1 MPSRETPEPQGRPLA
16 ELSEIQRDRAM
27 ARFAVLR
34 PHLEDG
40 AALAQAARAAGIAL
54 RTAERWL
61 SRYRSAGLIGLA
73 RTPRTDGGR
82 PRLTAELVQLI
93 EGLFLKKPRP
103 SVTAIH
109 RRIAA
114 IARERQLKT
123 PAYSSVHA
131 IVSALDPALV
141 TLAHE
146 GHAAFR
152 DRFELLYRHR
162 AARPNALWQADHTQ
176 LDILVLDANG
186 QPIRPWLTTVID
198 DYSRTWPATRSFW
211 VPPRRC
217 RHASRCARPS
227 GVRKIPRGRSVG
239 YQRPSTSITAAI
251 SPAATWSRSLRI
263 SQSMLHSAVARPQ
276 GRGKVER
283 LFGTLNTELLCDL
296 PGYLVNGKPATAPR
310 LSLSALDA
318 ALGAHIISH
327 YNAREHQEIDAIP
340 RVAWLGNGWVPR
352 IPQSLEALDL
362 LLIEVATARIV
373 RRDGIHFEGLRYLDA
388 TLAAYVG
395 ESVTVRY
402 DPRDLAEIRVF
413 HHDRFLCR
421 AINQQHSDQTLSL
434 KDIQAA
440 RVARRRALRG
450 QITERVR
457 GMGDFWGPAT
467 QVYRCYPQRHNQ
479 WPRCANRHCGFTRKT
494 RKWGRSRR
502 TPSAAAQAL
511 SLPPKSIV
519 ASSSSQRQC
528 AKTATSVCASARPVS
543 ARRSPPGNTPTG
555 QR

>member
-1 MPSRETPEPQGRPLA
+1 MPSRETSEPQERPLA
-16 ELSEIQRDRAM
+16 ELSEIQRERAM

-34 PHLEDG
+34 PHLEG
-40 AALAQAARAAGIAL
+40 GVPLAQSARAAGVAL

-82 PRLTAELVQLI
+82 PRLAGELVQLI

-109 RRIAA
+109 RRVAA
-114 IARERQLKT
+114 IARERKLPI

-131 IVSALDPALV
+131 IISALDPALV

-146 GHAAFR
+146 GHAAYR
-152 DRFELLYRHR
+152 DRFELIYRHR
-162 AARPNALWQADHTQ
+162 AERPNATWQADHTQ

-186 QPIRPWLTTVID
+186 QPKRPWLTTVID
-198 DYSRTWPATRSFW
+198 DYSRIVA
-211 VPPRRC
+211 
-217 RHASRCARPS
+217 
-227 GVRKIPRGRSVG
+227 G
-239 YQRPSTSITAAI
+239 YTVFLGAPSTLQTCLALRQAIWRKEDAAWPVCGI
-251 SPAATWSRSLRI
+251 PEVLYVDHGCDFTSRHLEQVAADLKI
-263 SQSMLHSAVARPQ
+263 QLAHSAVARPQ

-283 LFGTLNTELLCDL
+283 LFGTINTELLCDL
-296 PGYLVNGKPATAPR
+296 PGYLVKGKPATAPK
-310 LSLSALDA
+310 LSVSALDA
-318 ALGAHIISH
+318 AIGVHIIGI
-327 YNAREHQEIDAIP
+327 YNVREHQEIGAIP

-421 AINQQHSDQTLSL
+421 AINQHHSDQTLSL
-434 KDIQAA
+434 KDIQTA

-457 GMGDFWGPAT
+457 GMGDFWGSGSTVLTEFAPTAPPAAE
-467 QVYRCYPQRHNQ
+467 V
-479 WPRCANRHCGFTRKT
+479 RK
-494 RKWGRSRR
+494 
-502 TPSAAAQAL
+502 PAL
-511 SLPPKSIV
+511 RLYSED
-519 ASSSSQRQC
+519 
-528 AKTATSVCASARPVS
+528 T
-543 ARRSPPGNTPTG
+543 
-555 QR
+555 

>member
-1 MPSRETPEPQGRPLA
+1 MSIRLKCTSKGTLMLPHETSEPQERPLV

-27 ARFAVLR
+27 VRFAALR

-40 AALAQAARAAGIAL
+40 ATLAQAARAAGVAL

-61 SRYRSAGLIGLA
+61 SRYRATGLIGLA
-73 RTPRTDGGR
+73 RMPRADFGR
-82 PRLTAELVQLI
+82 PKLPKEFVLII
-93 EGLFLKKPRP
+93 EGLALSKPRP

-109 RRIAA
+109 RRIAT
-114 IARERQLKT
+114 IARERQLKA

-141 TLAHE
+141 TLAHQ
-146 GHAAFR
+146 GHAAYR
-152 DRFELLYRHR
+152 DRFELIYRHR
-162 AARPNALWQADHTQ
+162 AEGPNAIWQADHTQ

-186 QPIRPWLTTVID
+186 QPKRPWLTTVID
-198 DYSRTWPATRSFW
+198 DYSRIVA
-211 VPPRRC
+211 
-217 RHASRCARPS
+217 
-227 GVRKIPRGRSVG
+227 G
-239 YQRPSTSITAAI
+239 YTVFLGAPSTLQTCLALRQAIWRKEDPAWPVCGIPEVLYVDHGSDFTSRHLEQVAADLKI
-251 SPAATWSRSLRI
+251 QLV
-263 SQSMLHSAVARPQ
+263 HSAVKRPQ

-296 PGYLVNGKPATAPR
+296 PGYMVEGKPATAPK

-318 ALGAHIISH
+318 AIGAHIIGA
-327 YNAREHQEIDAIP
+327 YNIRKHQEIDAIP

-413 HHDRFLCR
+413 HHDHFLCR

-434 KDIQAA
+434 KDIQTA
-440 RVARRRALRG
+440 RVARRRVLRD

-457 GMGDFWGPAT
+457 GMGDFWG
-467 QVYRCYPQRHNQ
+467 
-479 WPRCANRHCGFTRKT
+479 
-494 RKWGRSRR
+494 
-502 TPSAAAQAL
+502 SA
-511 SLPPKSIV
+511 STVLPEFP
-519 ASSSSQRQC
+519 
-528 AKTATSVCASARPVS
+528 KTA
-543 ARRSPPGNTPTG
+543 PPAAEERKPALRLYSEDT
-555 QR
+555 

>member
-1 MPSRETPEPQGRPLA
+1 MPSYKTSEPQERPLG

-40 AALAQAARAAGIAL
+40 ASLARAARVAGVAI

-61 SRYRSAGLIGLA
+61 SRYRAAGLIGLA
-73 RTPRTDGGR
+73 RIPRGDGGR
-82 PRLTAELVQLI
+82 PKLPQELVRLI
-93 EGLFLKKPRP
+93 EGLALSKPRP

-109 RRIAA
+109 RRVAA

-131 IVSALDPALV
+131 IVGTLDPALV

-146 GHAAFR
+146 GHAAYR

-162 AARPNALWQADHTQ
+162 AERPNATWQADHTQ
-176 LDILVLDANG
+176 LDILVLDADG
-186 QPIRPWLTTVID
+186 QPKRPWLTTVID
-198 DYSRTWPATRSFW
+198 DYSRIVAGYTVF
-211 VPPRRC
+211 
-217 RHASRCARPS
+217 S
-227 GVRKIPRGRSVG
+227 GA
-239 YQRPSTSITAAI
+239 PSTLQTCLALRQAIWRKEDPAWPVCGIPEMLYVDHGCDFTSRHLEQVAADLKI
-251 SPAATWSRSLRI
+251 QLV
-263 SQSMLHSAVARPQ
+263 HSAVARPQ

-283 LFGTLNTELLCDL
+283 LFGTLNTELLCNL
-296 PGYLVNGKPATAPR
+296 PGFLVNGKPATAPK

-318 ALGAHIISH
+318 AIGAYIIGV
-327 YNAREHQEIDAIP
+327 YNIRKHQEIDAIP

-352 IPQSLEALDL
+352 IPQSLESLDL
-362 LLIEVATARIV
+362 LLIKVATARIV

-388 TLAAYVG
+388 TLAAYVN

-434 KDIQAA
+434 KDIQTA
-440 RVARRRALRG
+440 RVSRRRALRG

-457 GMGDFWGPAT
+457 GMGDFWGSGETVLPESPKAPPS
-467 QVYRCYPQRHNQ
+467 V
-479 WPRCANRHCGFTRKT
+479 AEVRKT
-494 RKWGRSRR
+494 
-502 TPSAAAQAL
+502 AL
-511 SLPPKSIV
+511 RLYSED
-519 ASSSSQRQC
+519 
-528 AKTATSVCASARPVS
+528 T
-543 ARRSPPGNTPTG
+543 
-555 QR
+555 

>member
-1 MPSRETPEPQGRPLA
+1 MSSRETSEPQERALTK
-16 ELSEIQRDRAM
+16 LSEIQRDRAM

-40 AALAQAARAAGIAL
+40 APLAQSARAAGVAL

-61 SRYRSAGLIGLA
+61 ARYRAAGLIGLA

-82 PRLTAELVQLI
+82 PRLAWELIRLI

-109 RRIAA
+109 RRITA
-114 IARERQLKT
+114 IARERNLPI
-123 PAYSSVHA
+123 PAYSSVHS
-131 IVSALDPALV
+131 IVSSLDPALV

-146 GHAAFR
+146 GHAAYR
-152 DRFELLYRHR
+152 DRFELIYRHR
-162 AARPNALWQADHTQ
+162 AERPNATWQADHTQ
-176 LDILVLDANG
+176 LDILILDANG
-186 QPIRPWLTTVID
+186 QSRRPWLSTVID
-198 DYSRTWPATRSFW
+198 DYSRIVA
-211 VPPRRC
+211 
-217 RHASRCARPS
+217 
-227 GVRKIPRGRSVG
+227 G
-239 YQRPSTSITAAI
+239 YTVFLGAPSTLQTCLALRQAIWRKEDPAWPVCGIPEVLYVDHGCDFTSRHLEQVAADLKI
-251 SPAATWSRSLRI
+251 QLV
-263 SQSMLHSAVARPQ
+263 HSAVARPQ

-296 PGYLVNGKPATAPR
+296 PGYLVEGKPATGPK

-318 ALGAHIISH
+318 AIGAHIIGN
-327 YNAREHQEIDAIP
+327 YNTREHQEIDAIP
-340 RVAWLGNGWVPR
+340 RVAWLSNGWVPR

-413 HHDRFLCR
+413 NHDRFLCR

-434 KDIQAA
+434 KDIQTA
-440 RVARRRALRG
+440 RVARRRDLRG
-450 QITERVR
+450 QITERVS
-457 GMGDFWGPAT
+457 GMGAFWGSSGKRVLPVLATAAPSPVAPA
-467 QVYRCYPQRHNQ
+467 PH
-479 WPRCANRHCGFTRKT
+479 
-494 RKWGRSRR
+494 
-502 TPSAAAQAL
+502 
-511 SLPPKSIV
+511 
-519 ASSSSQRQC
+519 
-528 AKTATSVCASARPVS
+528 PVL
-543 ARRSPPGNTPTG
+543 RLYLEDG
-555 QR
+555 